1 MTGVTLR
8 SAVFDEASGEITVAT
23 TSGFSIFDCYTST
36 RVADCR
42 LPDTLFPQGLRF
54 VATLGKSNIL
64 AITPYSTSNEHVYLW
79 DRAKNEQ
86 IARVSFGGPVL
97 GVRLHP
103 DILIASTSNRISV
116 RQLSDFSEIAS
127 YESAPMR
134 DGTFDVP
141 ELYSSS
147 LIAFP
152 ASGTGV
158 ISVADYLDPTITP
171 LHIQAHRAP
180 ITFVR
185 FNASGRLLAVA
196 GDEGRDITVFS
207 VPSMQPVRLFR
218 RSESPLAIVSMAFEP
233 RGSQLAVTSG
243 VRNLLVFAVAWPDF
257 EQRNEPDARP
267 PGQPII
273 RLKDGDNNIVWAWF
287 ADKAMKLGGLAANG
301 NYCRVVGDDPA
312 KAGVEVEGK
321 LAFGDKK

>member
-1 MTGVTLR
+1 MTGLTIR

-23 TSGFSIFDCYTST
+23 NSGFSIFDCYTST

-42 LPDTLFPQGLRF
+42 LSDTLFPQGFRL
-54 VATLGKSNIL
+54 VATLGKSNII

-79 DRAKNEQ
+79 DRVKNEQ
-86 IARVSFGGPVL
+86 IARVSFGDPIR

-116 RQLSDFSEIAS
+116 RQLTDFSEIAA
-127 YESAPMR
+127 YEPAPMR
-134 DGTFDVP
+134 DGTFDIP
-141 ELYSSS
+141 ELYSS

-152 ASGTGV
+152 APETGV
-158 ISVADYLDPTITP
+158 ISVADYLDPTIPP
-171 LHIQAHRAP
+171 LYAQAHRAP

-218 RSESPLAIVSMAFEP
+218 RSESPLHIVSMAFEP

-287 ADKAMKLGGLAANG
+287 ADKEMKLCGLAGNG

-321 LAFGDKK
+321 LAFR